1 MVSKTGVNEI
11 SREAL
16 VTLDEPTWGRGVLV
30 TTGDFSVNH
39 GCGERKLKADYLL
52 LFGSSVYY

>member
-1 MVSKTGVNEI
+1 MISKTGVNEI
-11 SREAL
+11 GREAL
-16 VTLDEPTWGRGVLV
+16 VTLSEPTWGRGAWV
-30 TTGDFSVNH
+30 TTGDSSVNH